1 MQTLTLISTCLS
13 LFAAVLAIWVANNS
27 GIRRLVLIQKRLD
40 ASMGLIVTLQSRV
53 NDLEKFASVNH
64 GYHIRDGKS
73 QIEKFFKDSYG
84 ESDTGF

>member
-1 MQTLTLISTCLS
+1 MQTLTLLSTGLS
-13 LFAAVLAIWVANNS
+13 LFAAILAIWTANNS

-40 ASMGLIVTLQSRV
+40 ASMGLIVALQSRV
-53 NDLEKFASVNH
+53 NDLEKFASVTH

-73 QIEKFFKDSYG
+73 EIEKFFRNSYG